1 MNKSTLANLID
12 NKRALLFI
20 DFLLVF
26 PFLILPLLV
35 KLPFRVNIFLSWEGA
50 YRLMIGQVPFK
61 DFGMPMGFGFWLV
74 PTLFFKIFGPTFA
87 SLIKAEVFIN
97 LLSLVALR
105 GILYN
110 LRVRPIVVTMA
121 MLVFAL
127 TYVIYN
133 FWPWYNHT
141 VVVFEMVA
149 IYFLTLYNPE
159 KQKRFNLLAMVMAG
173 IFSFLTVFTK
183 QDVGGICFL
192 FSLFL
197 LGYVALKEKRWMP
210 GVAYVASFALAALA
224 FIIPFVDDGFFYWFN
239 YGQAPHSSRISM
251 IALLD
256 VVFAQSIV
264 EKVYVVA
271 LIVGL
276 LITVP
281 SFKSF
286 FDDRRLFFL
295 TAVCLLMISQSM
307 VTRVSSPLPTDH
319 MTYFHTFGFVG
330 IAMFLPWEKW
340 ETKLV
345 NVVLVLLV
353 VGFTFSAGT
362 WKYVSGFI
370 PSKPTSETAA
380 APAPM
385 PWVEGSLKTF
395 KRVTI
400 PLSTEEG
407 IQRIMALP
415 IMKNKNLR
423 VLNMSELTPLC
434 YEAGFEP
441 TTGTPLWFHMD
452 VGMFQKQVDEIND
465 KIESGYYDLVLFE
478 HIESLPTFYP
488 MAIHDHLASKYFRY
502 DKFAAPRKLEDGTI
516 EVFIRPDLV
525 DQFQLRSA
533 GDLTTMAHQ

>member
-1 MNKSTLANLID
+1 MNKSTLASLID

-50 YRLMIGQVPFK
+50 YRLMIGQVPFR
-61 DFGMPMGFGFWLV
+61 DFGMPMGFGFWLI

-110 LRVRPIVVTMA
+110 LRVRPIIITMA

-141 VVVFEMVA
+141 VVVFEMVS
-149 IYFLTLYNPE
+149 IYFLTLYNPDR
-159 KQKRFNLLAMVMAG
+159 QRRFNFLAMVMAG
-173 IFSFLTVFTK
+173 IFSFLTLFTK

-210 GVAYVASFALAALA
+210 AIAYVVSFGLTALVL
-224 FIIPFVDDGFFYWFN
+224 ILPFVDDGFFYWFN
-239 YGQAPHSSRISM
+239 YGQAPHSSRITLA
-251 IALLD
+251 ALLD
-256 VVFAQSIV
+256 VVFAQSIL
-264 EKVYVVA
+264 EKVYLVA
-271 LIVGL
+271 LVIGL

-286 FDDRRLFFL
+286 LDDRRLFFL

-370 PSKPTSETAA
+370 PSKPASETATATPA
-380 APAPM
+380 AT

-434 YEAGFEP
+434 YEAGFAP
-441 TTGTPLWFHMD
+441 TTGTPLWSAELRYPPPLD
-452 VGMFQKQVDEIND
+452 TQATVSQK
-465 KIESGYYDLVLFE
+465 
-478 HIESLPTFYP
+478 
-488 MAIHDHLASKYFRY
+488 
-502 DKFAAPRKLEDGTI
+502 AAT
-516 EVFIRPDLV
+516 
-525 DQFQLRSA
+525 
-533 GDLTTMAHQ
+533 